1 MENTHN
7 IDLHA
12 VFTEVSDTNDLFL
25 QQNGFEKH
33 TIESEDIETRLVY
46 TFKPDQFL
54 TKPEFN
60 NKFEEVKSTVFG
72 INNGIGYLEMETILY
87 TKFIIEMK
95 EYREIISPLNLKVY
109 DPQPV
114 TGDKFKRS
122 DIHFRADEIA
132 KEQINIL
139 SQMGFYMARFTDKI
153 PTKGKSNHDVYTL
166 QFRDTRL
173 AEQVFRQVENLLKTN
188 GGFAGKMQI
197 EPTLRYFRTPN
208 YPVPPCVR

>member
-33 TIESEDIETRLVY
+33 NIESEDIETRFVY
-46 TFKPDQFL
+46 TYKPDRFL
-54 TKPEFN
+54 TKINFN
-60 NKFEEVKSTVFG
+60 EQFENVKKEVFG
-72 INNGIGYLEMETILY
+72 INNGFGYLEMETILY
-87 TKFIIEMK
+87 TKFITEMK
-95 EYREIISPLNLKVY
+95 EYREIVSPLNLKVY

-114 TGDKFKRS
+114 IGDKFKRS

-132 KEQINIL
+132 EEQINML

-153 PTKGKSNHDVYTL
+153 PTEGKSNHDVYTL

-173 AEQVFRQVENLLKTN
+173 AEQVFRQVENILTTN
-188 GGFAGKMQI
+188 GGFTGKMQI